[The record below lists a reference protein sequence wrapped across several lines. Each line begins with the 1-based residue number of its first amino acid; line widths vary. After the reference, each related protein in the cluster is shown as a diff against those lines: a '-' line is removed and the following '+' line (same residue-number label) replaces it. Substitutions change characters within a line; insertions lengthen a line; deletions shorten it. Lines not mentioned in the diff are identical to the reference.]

1 MKLLRNLI
9 LISCFCFLTNSCLKK
24 TVEEAT
30 NDLFVNIMTD
40 GQWKVTNYMEG
51 TTDLTTD
58 YDGWVIKYYSNNTS
72 TSTKGSTIINGT
84 WSGGLATN
92 KMTVNSTT
100 AIAPIDKLVG
110 TWDILSGTLTVGKFS
125 QNKNGAILKLEL
137 TKL

>member
-1 MKLLRNLI
+1 MKLLRNLLFI
-9 LISCFCFLTNSCLKK
+9 CCFSVLTTSCVKKLIDET
-24 TVEEAT
+24 T

-58 YDGWVIKYYSNNTS
+58 YDGWAMKFYSNNTS

-92 KMTVNSTT
+92 KMTVNASS
-100 AIAPIDKLVG
+100 AIYPIDKLVG
-110 TWDILSGTLTVGKFS
+110 TWDIISGTLTVGKFS
-125 QNKNGAILKLEL
+125 QNRNGVILKLEL
-137 TKL
+137 TKF